1 MSEQAP
7 TAQAPAPQAS
17 AAPPPASARRTPPA
31 LRDTE
36 WIRTLPPAL
45 RLVLHARADGRVA
58 AAPAWGVG
66 FPELACRAEIG
77 NGRATLWMG
86 PDEFLLIGT
95 DASSGETVIGRLEQA
110 LEGRPHALVDVS
122 HRQFA
127 LEVRGPKAE
136 LILSAGCPL
145 DLDLAAFPVSMCTR
159 TLFAK
164 ADVLLWRTGGD
175 TFHMEVW
182 RSFQGYVSGLL
193 AEIAGEFYG

>member
-1 MSEQAP
+1 
-7 TAQAPAPQAS
+7 
-17 AAPPPASARRTPPA
+17 

-36 WIRTLPPAL
+36 WLRTLPPAV
-45 RLVLHARADGRVA
+45 RLVLHAKTAGRAA

-66 FPELACRAEIG
+66 FSELACRAETG

-86 PDEFLLIGT
+86 PDEFLLIAA
-95 DASSGETVIGRLEQA
+95 DAGSGEAVIGKLEQA
-110 LEGRPHALVDVS
+110 LAGQPHALVDVS

-136 LILSAGCPL
+136 VILSAGCPL
-145 DLDLAAFPVSMCTR
+145 DLGLAAFPVGMCTR

-164 ADVLLWRTGGD
+164 ADVLLWRTGEN

-193 AEIAGEFYG
+193 GEIAGEFYG